1 MTQEFTSD
9 MMQSEGSSVAV
20 HSVVPGN
27 HAGDDLNQYTQ
38 T

>member
-9 MMQSEGSSVAV
+9 VMQSEGSSVAV
-20 HSVVPGN
+20 HSVVSGK
-27 HAGDDLNQYTQ
+27 HAGDDLNQHMQ